1 MVPEPASPADLPQ
14 SVNLPEDFLYAVK
27 QILERFYDFPFLN
40 VHSLAKSIQTPRMRP
55 SETDGQRL
63 RRIVLAALE
72 ELKPASEAE
81 QKSLQSRYYNL
92 LNLRYVES
100 NTMQQ
105 VARELGISERQAYRD
120 LKRAEDSLAALLWE
134 RVGRSISPKI
144 GEGERKPSGEGNG
157 APPAAEIESI
167 ELHLSLVSAQELLQ
181 NAVRAVERLSEQ
193 QGVTLL
199 THLPPEAVMV
209 YTDPRLAQQILIN
222 LISHI
227 IQQAQTTR
235 VDAGLYQVGE
245 QAVFEFC
252 FLLDTSQASVSVDNP
267 VTLHFIKQLGWRL
280 VNEIQPE
287 KGAQRLALVS
297 ADEERLLLVI
307 DDHPPLI
314 ELIRRYLTP
323 YRCQVIGVSSPQEGL
338 MMASSLHPD
347 VILLD
352 VMMPDMDG
360 WNVLQR
366 LRNIPELAGIP
377 VVICSIF
384 NDPRL
389 AYSLGATAILP
400 KPVKR
405 EQLIEV
411 LQRIKVL
418 D

>member
-1 MVPEPASPADLPQ
+1 MVPEPVFPAELPQ
-14 SVNLPEDFLYAVK
+14 NVNLPEDFLFAIK

-40 VHSLAKSIQTPRMRP
+40 AHPLAKNIRFPRVRP

-63 RRIVLAALE
+63 RRIILAVLE

-81 QKSLQSRYYNL
+81 QKSLQSRYYSL

-120 LKRAEDSLAALLWE
+120 LKRAEDSLAVLLWE
-134 RVGRSISPKI
+134 QVGKSGSP
-144 GEGERKPSGEGNG
+144 GMGGGERIPAGNG
-157 APPAAEIESI
+157 NSASQAVEIESI
-167 ELHLSLVSAQELLQ
+167 ELHLNLVSAQELLQ
-181 NAVRAVERLSEQ
+181 NAVHAVERLSEQ
-193 QGVTLL
+193 QGVTLY
-199 THLPPEAVMV
+199 TRLPPDALMV

-227 IQQAQTTR
+227 LQQAQTTQ
-235 VDAGLYQVGE
+235 VDAGLSQVGE
-245 QAVFEFC
+245 QVVFEFC
-252 FLLDTSQASVSVDNP
+252 FSLRANQASLTVDNP
-267 VTLHFIKQLGWRL
+267 VTLHFIKLLGWRL
-280 VNEIQPE
+280 VNEAQPD

-297 ADEERLLLVI
+297 ADEERLLLAI

-323 YRCQVIGVSSPQEGL
+323 YRCQVIGASNPQEGL

-366 LRNIPELAGIP
+366 LRNNPELVGIP

-384 NDPRL
+384 NDPGL
-389 AYSLGATAILP
+389 AYSLGASAILP